1 MNPDAIVIRM
11 KEDAMKNGQTK
22 PGYNLQIG
30 RENPT
35 GFYVDPLMGQS
46 ENPVDNV
53 MLIRESELSL
63 CSN

>member
-30 RENPT
+30 RENPS
-35 GFYVDPLMGQS
+35 GFYVDPLAS
-46 ENPVDNV
+46 PATN
-53 MLIRESELSL
+53 
-63 CSN
+63 